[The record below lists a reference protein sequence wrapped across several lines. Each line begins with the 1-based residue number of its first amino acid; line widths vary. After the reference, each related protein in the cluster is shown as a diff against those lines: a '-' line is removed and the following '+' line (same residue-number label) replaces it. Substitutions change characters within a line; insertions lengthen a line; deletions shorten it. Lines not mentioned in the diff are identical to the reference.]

1 MIKLA
6 PSILAAD
13 FSCLRKEIEAVAKAG
28 ADLIHIDVMDGH
40 FVPNLTFG
48 PLIVEAIRPFTKLP
62 FDVHLMIEE
71 PDRYLEAFAQAGA
84 DWISVH
90 VETCPHLHRTISR
103 IKEWGKKAGV
113 VLNPSTP
120 LETLDYILEE
130 VDYVLVMSVNPGFGG
145 QKFIPSALRKVR
157 TLKELIQDR
166 GLAVSIEIDGGIN
179 LETIGEAVRAGA
191 EIIVAGSAIFGE
203 EDYEKI
209 IQALRQR
216 VVEAFA
222 I

>member
-13 FSCLRKEIEAVAKAG
+13 FSCLRKEIEAVDKAG